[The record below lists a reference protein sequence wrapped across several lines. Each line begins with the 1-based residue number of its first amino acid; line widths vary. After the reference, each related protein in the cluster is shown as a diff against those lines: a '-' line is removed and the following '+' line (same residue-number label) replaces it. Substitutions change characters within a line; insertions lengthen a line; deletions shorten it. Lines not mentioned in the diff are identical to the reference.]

1 MASLPHS
8 HHSRGRKEVSS
19 CARRKGGRLG
29 RPGKGPGEGRLR
41 KAAGAV
47 LPTQGRVSPLGR
59 EAGDSRS
66 ERHRAEALRGDART
80 HQIWNLSSGPVAY
93 CIFNLLLGTPP
104 RLAET
109 SLRTSADAATRSN
122 SKSFIFPE
130 PATSAALRLSL
141 QPTKAQREPGAGSRA
156 HSAGAVRQ
164 IRGGRQECACAARF
178 LRMRPDGE

>member
-1 MASLPHS
+1 MCL
-8 HHSRGRKEVSS
+8 EE
-19 CARRKGGRLG
+19 RREAW
-29 RPGKGPGEGRLR
+29 PSWEGPRRR
-41 KAAGAV
+41 KAAGAI

-59 EAGDSRS
+59 EAGASRS

-122 SKSFIFPE
+122 SKSFIFLD

-141 QPTKAQREPGAGSRA
+141 QPAKAQREPGAAPTAQAR
-156 HSAGAVRQ
+156 SAKFGE
-164 IRGGRQECACAARF
+164 GGRNAPARPDSCACARTGNDLFHCPEPPSWLCA
-178 LRMRPDGE
+178 